1 MSRASARP
9 IFLKGG
15 MPVKA
20 CELMTNKRLDEI
32 RKRIHK
38 IKAELAAID
47 DMRPGSLTRQ
57 YKDPENQSG
66 AYYQLSYTREMKSRT
81 EYVARDCV
89 REVRREI
96 ANYKRFKALT
106 AEWVD
111 LGIEHS
117 RLKMKLTRRP

>member
-1 MSRASARP
+1 MS
-9 IFLKGG
+9 
-15 MPVKA
+15 
-20 CELMTNKRLDEI
+20 NKRIEQI
-32 RKRIHK
+32 SKRIDQ

-66 AYYQLSYTREMKSRT
+66 AYYQLSYTRQMKSRT
-81 EYVARDCV
+81 DYVARESV

-117 RLKMKLTRRP
+117 RLRIKLARSP